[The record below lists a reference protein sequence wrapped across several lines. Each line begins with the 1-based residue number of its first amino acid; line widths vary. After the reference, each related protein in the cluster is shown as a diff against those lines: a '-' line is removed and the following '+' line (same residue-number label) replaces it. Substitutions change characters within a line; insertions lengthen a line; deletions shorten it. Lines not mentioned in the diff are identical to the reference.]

1 MTDVAP
7 GIVTFGLGSGPDA
20 MIIGNIFNLGFFKV
34 DVGVGSP
41 IIPPAPPPLPD
52 GGGGSRPL
60 APGEIQ
66 NFYKVVDNQ
75 YQLLPTDRKIP
86 VTIKVTFRG
95 KTTEKYYLVGKK
107 RADIIVTIINLQ
119 NRIKDGIAI
128 SVKSVKNLGSRI
140 SAFVRNVRNK
150 DEDQ

>member
-20 MIIGNIFNLGFFKV
+20 MIIGNVFNLGFFRV

-41 IIPPAPPPLPD
+41 IIPPAPPPPRD

-66 NFYKVVDNQ
+66 NFFKVVDNQ
-75 YQLLPTDRKIP
+75 YQLLPTLLAARP
-86 VTIKVTFRG
+86 A
-95 KTTEKYYLVGKK
+95 EKQLRHQSVRLQAHIFYLQ
-107 RADIIVTIINLQ
+107 RY
-119 NRIKDGIAI
+119 
-128 SVKSVKNLGSRI
+128 
-140 SAFVRNVRNK
+140 
-150 DEDQ
+150 